1 MKKNVAHSPDP
12 EGKKDNTKKNKTGK
26 LNHFSNNQAATL
38 ISNMT
43 PLLKDCISHAEQLD
57 TLLKPRTPRELIK
70 IKRDLKELVTIKNH
84 LTNLAEQS
92 ATP

>member
-1 MKKNVAHSPDP
+1 
-12 EGKKDNTKKNKTGK
+12 
-26 LNHFSNNQAATL
+26 
-38 ISNMT
+38 MT

-57 TLLKPRTPRELIK
+57 TLLKPRTPGELLK
-70 IKRDLKELVTIKNH
+70 IKRDLEKLVTIKNQ